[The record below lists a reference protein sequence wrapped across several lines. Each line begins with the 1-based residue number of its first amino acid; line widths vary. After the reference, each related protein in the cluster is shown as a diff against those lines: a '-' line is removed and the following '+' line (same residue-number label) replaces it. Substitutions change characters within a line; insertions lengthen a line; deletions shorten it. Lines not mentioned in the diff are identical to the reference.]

1 MILID
6 HEYHIVEL
14 HNKVQPPEEMFDWLW
29 ERCGPGDG
37 ARWMY
42 KHPRIYFADK
52 YDHLMFTLR
61 WS

>member
-1 MILID
+1 MIIAD

-14 HNKVQPPEEMFDWLW
+14 YNVEPPKEMFDWLW
-29 ERCGPGDG
+29 ERCGT
-37 ARWMY
+37 RWMY
-42 KHPRIYFADK
+42 KHPKIYFADK